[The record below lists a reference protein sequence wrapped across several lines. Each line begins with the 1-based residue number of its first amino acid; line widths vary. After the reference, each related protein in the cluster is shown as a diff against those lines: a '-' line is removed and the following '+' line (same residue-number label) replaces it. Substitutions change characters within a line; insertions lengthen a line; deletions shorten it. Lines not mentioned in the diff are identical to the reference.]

1 MGVPCSQY
9 IDDKHVGQLAPC
21 HRPSKQ
27 DIEWSNLEY
36 ADAAAFICASILISL
51 GYFIGLSK
59 SSLAPRQLLTFLGFI
74 VDSTLC
80 AFLIPEVKKKKFADL
95 RGSILTGRSVSVKTL
110 QRIAGKITSFSLAVP
125 SAQLYSRE
133 IYRAVPGY
141 SKSSRLVKIT
151 GTLRKELEHW
161 RFLDTWRDCLP
172 WPCES
177 HFIVK
182 VFTDASS
189 FAWGGVI
196 QIPDKS
202 PISVR
207 DYWPDSARLYPIVVK
222 EVRALVLTLQAC
234 KPFISNSRLDVHT
247 DNMAFMHSWQKQG
260 GKNRQLNAAL
270 KDLSS
275 TLLESNATVSFHF
288 IPSSCN
294 PADFPSRTLSDK
306 DCMLSESAWLKVDSR
321 FGPHTLDMMSLDSNA
336 QKDASGDLL
345 KHFTPFPTPLSAGVN
360 VFAQVIQQEENAY
373 VFLPFVLVGPLLKFL
388 ESSIVSFTIV
398 VPQLDPLPFW
408 WPILRSRATSWI
420 QLGSKG
426 DFGVLLFPSSD
437 NLFVPRPLQWNL
449 FAFRLNTL

>member
-1 MGVPCSQY
+1 M
-9 IDDKHVGQLAPC
+9 
-21 HRPSKQ
+21 
-27 DIEWSNLEY
+27 
-36 ADAAAFICASILISL
+36 
-51 GYFIGLSK
+51 
-59 SSLAPRQLLTFLGFI
+59 LTFLGLI

-80 AFLIPEVKKKKFADL
+80 TFLIPEVKKKKFADL
-95 RGSILTGRSVSVKTL
+95 RESILKGRSVSVRTL
-110 QRIAGKITSFSLAVP
+110 QHFAGKIASFSIAVP
-125 SAQLYSRE
+125 SAQLYAQE
-133 IYRAVPGY
+133 IYRAFSGY
-141 SKSSRLVKIT
+141 SKSSRPVKVT

-161 RFLDTWRDCLP
+161 PFLDTWRDCLP

-182 VFTDASS
+182 VFTDASN

-207 DYWPDSARLYPIVVK
+207 DYWPGSACLYPIVVK
-222 EVRALVLTLQAC
+222 EACALVLTLQAC
-234 KPFISNSRLDVHT
+234 KPFIFNSRLAVHT

-260 GKNRQLNAAL
+260 GKNPQLNDAL

-275 TLLESNATVSFHF
+275 TLLESNATAPFHF

-294 PADFPSRTLSDK
+294 PADFPLRTLSNK

-321 FGPHTLDMMSLDSNA
+321 FGPHTLNMMSLDSNA
-336 QKDASGDLL
+336 QKDASGNLL
-345 KHFTPFPTPLSAGVN
+345 THFNPFPTPLSTGVN

-373 VFLPFVLVGPLLKFL
+373 IFPPFVLVGPPLKFL

-420 QLGSKG
+420 KLGKG
-426 DFGVLLFPSSD
+426 TLACSFAPFSFLGQPFCPTPPHSGICLPSDITRCDLSAVHLSGLSSPFPRSNTPAFGGLWLHA
-437 NLFVPRPLQWNL
+437 QT
-449 FAFRLNTL
+449 AHT